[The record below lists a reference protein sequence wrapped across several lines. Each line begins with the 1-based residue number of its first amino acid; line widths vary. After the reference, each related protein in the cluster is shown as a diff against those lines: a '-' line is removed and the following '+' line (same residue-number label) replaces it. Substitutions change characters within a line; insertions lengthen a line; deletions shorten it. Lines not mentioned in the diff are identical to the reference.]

1 MRFISTRIHGVL
13 DYIVGVILILAPWIL
28 GFARGG
34 AETWVPVIVG
44 ALIIIYSLMTDY
56 ELGVKK
62 SIRMPTHLWFDG
74 ILGLFLALSPW
85 IFGFADYVWVPHL
98 LVGLLGIGAAIF
110 THKVPSYGRMPRAM

>member
-1 MRFISTRIHGVL
+1 MRFIPTRIHGVL
-13 DYIVGVILILAPWIL
+13 DYIIGVILILAPFIL

-34 AETWVPVIVG
+34 AETWVPIIVG
-44 ALIIIYSLMTDY
+44 ALIIVYSLMTDY

-85 IFGFADYVWVPHL
+85 IFGFSDYVWVPHL
-98 LVGLLGIGAAIF
+98 VVGLLGIGAALL